1 MILVY
6 AIVCVVCVA
15 LALVLLDQE
24 RPPRIDRSKQPR
36 VIDLTTYRRAKR

>member
-1 MILVY
+1 MILV
-6 AIVCVVCVA
+6 ASIVCVVLFA

>member
-1 MILVY
+1 MIII
-6 AIVCVVCVA
+6 ASIVCVVLFA

>member
-1 MILVY
+1 MILI
-6 AIVCVVCVA
+6 ASIVCVVLFA

>member
-1 MILVY
+1 VSLVW
-6 AIVCVVCVA
+6 AIACVVLFA

-36 VIDLTTYRRAKR
+36 VIDLTTYRRIRR